1 MVVDNDAATTKE
13 NPADQPRRQKVKKQ
27 STCVHLSVCS
37 NATNINCKVI
47 TVKVWESM
55 FSQSAVVCL
64 WNSLP
69 SSADFTSLH
78 RFKHSILKED
88 FKTTF
93 WLIRLVPDK
102 GPLNMCACALYSV
115 VLQSVLCLCWQIKN
129 TTTNN
134 NSNNAHTGH
143 AAWRLWAA
151 AWSRPCAVAAS
162 VPSPCVPHQ
171 HAPSRTA
178 HRPACVLSMPAAD
191 SAGQT
196 QSCAALSPKLRTQ
209 TPTQN
214 HRSNTI
220 LCSEFSHVNNT
231 DTYTEPQVKHNLVQ
245 WILPRQQHRHLHRTT
260 GQTQSV
266 SIHHWN
272 NNRRQY
278 LLFCEC
284 CSHCRFQPYN
294 CIIICFVQ

>member
-1 MVVDNDAATTKE
+1 
-13 NPADQPRRQKVKKQ
+13 
-27 STCVHLSVCS
+27 
-37 NATNINCKVI
+37 
-47 TVKVWESM
+47 M

-78 RFKHSILKED
+78 QFKHSILKED

-129 TTTNN
+129 TTTNS

-196 QSCAALSPKLRTQ
+196 QSCAAPSPKSRTQ

-245 WILPRQQHRHLHRTT
+245 LLLPRRQHRHLHRTT
-260 GQTQSV
+260 GQTQSCAVNSPTSTTQTPTQNHRSNTV
-266 SIHHWN
+266 SVDTSLK
-272 NNRRQY
+272 Q
-278 LLFCEC
+278 
-284 CSHCRFQPYN
+284 QPPTVF
-294 CIIICFVQ
+294 IILRVLQSL